1 MRFLL
6 VLLAVQAAI
15 LWRLVHHPF
24 TPIALLG
31 WAIALYSLG
40 WTVYS
45 LWERATTP
53 RKHHIHSDR
62 S

>member
-1 MRFLL
+1 MRVLL

-15 LWRLVHHPF
+15 LWRLAHQPL
-24 TPIALLG
+24 TPIAPLA
-31 WAIALYSLG
+31 WAIALYSVA

-53 RKHHIHSDR
+53 RKHHVHNDR